1 MKLSKLKTV
10 SKYFLYTL
18 LVVVLFTSCTEK
30 VVIVEIQKEV
40 MKIDTTYRY
49 TYKIKREDNFFDIEV
64 MSELYKKGDTIK
76 IYTD

>member
-1 MKLSKLKTV
+1 MKNFRIKNGI
-10 SKYFLYTL
+10 KYFLYTL
-18 LVVVLFTSCTEK
+18 LCVVLFASCTEK

-64 MSELYKKGDTIK
+64 MGELYKKGDTIK
-76 IYTD
+76 VYTD

>member
-1 MKLSKLKTV
+1 VLC
-10 SKYFLYTL
+10 
-18 LVVVLFTSCTEK
+18 VVLFTSCTEK

-76 IYTD
+76 I

>member
-1 MKLSKLKTV
+1 MKKIFKSTV
-10 SKYFLYTL
+10 SKCFLYTVL
-18 LVVVLFTSCTEK
+18 CVVLFTSCTEK

-76 IYTD
+76 I